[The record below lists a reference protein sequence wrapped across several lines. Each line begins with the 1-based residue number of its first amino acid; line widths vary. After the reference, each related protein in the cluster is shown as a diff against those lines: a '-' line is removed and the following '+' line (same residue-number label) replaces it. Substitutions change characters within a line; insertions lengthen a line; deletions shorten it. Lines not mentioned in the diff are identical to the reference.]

1 MTELCHVLDLQH
13 RSSSH
18 DEVAALD
25 YAAPGCYS
33 DWFCMCFS
41 RNLLTGRSIPFILKN
56 SVSPACDCVY
66 STAFS
71 STQWPRL
78 AVSTGAIT
86 V

>member
-1 MTELCHVLDLQH
+1 MMGSLRWITLH
-13 RSSSH
+13 RAVTSTDS
-18 DEVAALD
+18 A
-25 YAAPGCYS
+25 
-33 DWFCMCFS
+33 CFS

-78 AVSTGAIT
+78 AVSTGAI
-86 V
+86 